1 MRQNHLEEAEMLR
14 AVLRRLTYANV
25 IATLALFLALGG
37 GAVWAAK
44 NHHRAAKVGTG
55 KLKPNAVT
63 AGKIKANAVTQAK
76 IRNNAVTNAK
86 IRDGSVDLG
95 KIAADT
101 FLVAAATSSPVAVN
115 GPSAVP
121 VSFPTPVTFAPAG
134 GSVYLMSFEAR
145 AANLFRSGAETCRVQ
160 VVPLVNGAEWGGG
173 APLVLSAFQPTGE
186 NPAGVIGAGGQTSP
200 IGLTAGGA
208 TQTIGAKVIGSP
220 RCAAGGSVTV
230 AVAITQAK

>member
-1 MRQNHLEEAEMLR
+1 MLR

-37 GAVWAAK
+37 GAVWAANK
-44 NHHRAAKVGTG
+44 QGAKVGTG

-86 IRDGSVDLG
+86 IREGSVNLG
-95 KIAADT
+95 K
-101 FLVAAATSSPVAVN
+101 VAAGTFVVATATSSPVAID

-121 VSFPTPVTFAPAG
+121 VSFPTPISFTPAAG
-134 GSVYLMSFEAR
+134 LVDLMSFEAR
-145 AANLFRSGAETCRVQ
+145 SSNLARSGTEPCRVQ
-160 VVPLVNGAEWGGG
+160 VVPLVNGTEWGGG
-173 APLVLSAFQPTGE
+173 APLVLSAFEPTAE
-186 NPAGVIGAGGQTSP
+186 NPAGVIGSGGQTSP
-200 IGLTAGGA
+200 IGLGA
-208 TQTIGAKVIGSP
+208 ASQTQTIGAKLIGSP
-220 RCAAGGSVTV
+220 RCSSGSSVTV